1 MNVGLLDI
9 DGRNFPNVAL
19 MKIADALG
27 GMSIADVL
35 ASDRFLKNLSAYL
48 DAQKEDRR
56 KIRASYAA
64 MKRLGFAKGYRLP
77 AHVIDRFMDTTAD
90 EFARLYAGLTDRS
103 VWRPFAERQY
113 VIQLGRQAFNLTAV
127 QLAAE
132 KYPELEYLT
141 QNQKTCNR

>member
-1 MNVGLLDI
+1 MTEEQKQ
-9 DGRNFPNVAL
+9 
-19 MKIADALG
+19 KIACALS
-27 GMSIADVL
+27 GMTVKDIIGT
-35 ASDRFLKNLSAYL
+35 DRFLKNLSAYL

-77 AHVIDRFMDTTAD
+77 AHVIDRFMDTTA
-90 EFARLYAGLTDRS
+90 EELARLYAGLIDRS
-103 VWRPFAERQY
+103 IWRPFAERRY

-132 KYPELEYLT
+132 KYPELECLT